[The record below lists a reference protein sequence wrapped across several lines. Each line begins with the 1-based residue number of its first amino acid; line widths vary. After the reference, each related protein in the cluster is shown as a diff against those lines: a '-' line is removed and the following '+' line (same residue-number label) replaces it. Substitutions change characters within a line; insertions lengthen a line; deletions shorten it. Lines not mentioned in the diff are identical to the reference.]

1 MGLFDDLT
9 FEKFEKIDFCH
20 RHLLKMSELDYNI
33 PIILGLILEKSK
45 GKIENT
51 EVLCYF
57 FAFFLETFEKNTY
70 ICAQIYKCARIYKYK

>member
-1 MGLFDDLT
+1 MT
-9 FEKFEKIDFCH
+9 C
-20 RHLLKMSELDYNI
+20 ELDYNI

-70 ICAQIYKCARIYKYK
+70 ICAQIYKCARIYKFINRWNLH